1 MTPPREAVVFARAAV
16 VERVPHGTRHELPAG
31 TRAEITQA
39 LGASFTL
46 YVEGQLVRLPG
57 ADADAIGKPVPVALT
72 RVATNEGGDLQAQV
86 WDTLRQCYDPE
97 IPVNIVELG
106 LVYDVRFTP
115 EADDRS
121 TVEVDMTL
129 TAPGCGMGDAIADD
143 VCERLLALPQV
154 AQATVNMV
162 FDPPWDRSRIS
173 EGAALLLGL

>member
-1 MTPPREAVVFARAAV
+1 MTPPREAVVFTRAAV

-72 RVATNEGGDLQAQV
+72 RAAGSGDLQAQV
-86 WDTLRQCYDPE
+86 WDMLRQCYDPE

-106 LVYDVRFTP
+106 LVYDVRFAP
-115 EADDRS
+115 ETDGRS
-121 TVEVDMTL
+121 IVEVDMTL